1 MKKYIMVLLL
11 IIVAVLHVHLNMF
24 TVENPA
30 NPSFWI
36 RLSMEMN
43 PFGGGKWRI
52 LGDILILR
60 VKYFYKFIFSIFMVK
75 WKKIKVWLL
84 SYLICVVLYLMTL
97 QVHIVPTDN
106 AWNQVYDRI
115 YEVYDRIY
123 EYGGAFKYCFIF
135 SILQIMY
142 ITIYMLVSS
151 FLLRKEGGH
160 RGII

>member
-52 LGDILILR
+52 LGDILMMG
-60 VKYFYKFIFSIFMVK
+60 VQCFVTFIFAIFMLK
-75 WKKIKVWLL
+75 WKKIIVWLL
-84 SYLICVVLYLMTL
+84 SYLICIVLYLMTL
-97 QVHIVPTDN
+97 QVHIVPVDN
-106 AWNQVYDRI
+106 AWNQ
-115 YEVYDRIY
+115 VYDRIY

>member
-1 MKKYIMVLLL
+1 MVLLL

-52 LGDILILR
+52 LGDILMMG
-60 VKYFYKFIFSIFMVK
+60 VQCFVTFIFAIFMLK

-84 SYLICVVLYLMTL
+84 SYLICVVLYLITL